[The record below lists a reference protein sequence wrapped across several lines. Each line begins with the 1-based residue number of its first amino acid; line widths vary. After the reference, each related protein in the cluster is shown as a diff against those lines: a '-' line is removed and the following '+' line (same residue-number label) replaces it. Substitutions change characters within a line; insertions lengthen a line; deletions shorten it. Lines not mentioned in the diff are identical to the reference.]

1 MDEAPTM
8 LREAIALYVRA
19 VERENGA
26 SPHTLRAYAGDLETF
41 ATFVDARGAEPD
53 PMLIDLE
60 LLREWVWSQ
69 NDAGLA
75 ASSLARRTSTVRGFT
90 AWLARTGRASAD
102 AGARLRAPR
111 PDRRLPRV
119 LSRLQVDTLLEG
131 LVTRA
136 STNDPVALR
145 DLAIIELLYA
155 SAVRVGELV
164 GLDVDDVDD
173 ARRVARVL
181 GKGAKER
188 VVPFGV
194 PAARALRNYLALGRP
209 AFLAH
214 AESSVVAIP
223 DAAPKRPTVPTPPV
237 ALTRLAVPSPAAAL
251 TPLTAPRAQPALFLG
266 MRGARVSPRS
276 VYALV
281 AELLVD
287 LPGSGPSGPHTFR
300 HTAAT
305 HLLDGGADLRAVQEI
320 LGHASLGT
328 TQMYTHV
335 SAERLASVY
344 RTAHPRA

>member
-1 MDEAPTM
+1 M

-19 VERENGA
+19 VELERGA
-26 SPHTLRAYAGDLETF
+26 SPHTVRAYAGDLETF
-41 ATFVDARGAEPD
+41 ASFVETSGAEPD
-53 PMLIDLE
+53 PALVDLE

-90 AWLARTGRASAD
+90 AWLARTGRAAAD

-119 LSRLQVDTLLEG
+119 LSRHQVDALLDD
-131 LVTRA
+131 LCAVA
-136 STNDPVALR
+136 AAHDPPALR

-155 SAVRVGELV
+155 SALRVSELV
-164 GLDVDDVDD
+164 GLDLGDVDE
-173 ARRVARVL
+173 ARRVVRVL

-188 VVPFGV
+188 VVPYGV
-194 PAARALRNYLALGRP
+194 PAARALRGYLDFGRSALI
-209 AFLAH
+209 AH
-214 AESSVVAIP
+214 DSG
-223 DAAPKRPTVPTPPV
+223 
-237 ALTRLAVPSPAAAL
+237 
-251 TPLTAPRAQPALFLG
+251 QALFLAA
-266 MRGARVSPRS
+266 RGRRESTRS
-276 VYALV
+276 VYTLV
-281 AELLVD
+281 AGLLAG
-287 LPGSGPSGPHTFR
+287 LPGTGPSGPHTFR

-328 TQMYTHV
+328 TQIYTHV